1 MLITARMEEGTVKQ
15 LLDELLPATMLLDEA
30 GAKGRW
36 IHIDRAQH
44 VDFVAGEGLRVKT
57 SGQLQW
63 LAAGLP
69 IGVTLTSAQLMLRPE
84 VADDEH
90 GGRLV
95 FRPSLEALDLK
106 NVPGI
111 LDSGVLS
118 IVNGRLAS
126 QGDELAWRFGKTLAI
141 EIPMPATLV
150 PLDKFRLGARSGTV
164 EVLDDALVLAVSV
177 DLSFTRRPDQS
188 P

>member
-1 MLITARMEEGTVKQ
+1 
-15 LLDELLPATMLLDEA
+15 
-30 GAKGRW
+30 
-36 IHIDRAQH
+36 
-44 VDFVAGEGLRVKT
+44 
-57 SGQLQW
+57 
-63 LAAGLP
+63 
-69 IGVTLTSAQLMLRPE
+69 
-84 VADDEH
+84 
-90 GGRLV
+90 
-95 FRPSLEALDLK
+95 
-106 NVPGI
+106 VPGI